1 MAISYGFNY
10 SDMFTYSAFIKWP
23 GRASPH
29 IHTPAHCFF
38 FPFST
43 FLGYFQALEVCDNFI
58 QLGVEIALNLQINF
72 GKFDMILSSKN

>member
-29 IHTPAHCFF
+29 IHT
-38 FPFST
+38 PFST

>member
-1 MAISYGFNY
+1 MK
-10 SDMFTYSAFIKWP
+10 AFFLSFFLF
-23 GRASPH
+23 AH
-29 IHTPAHCFF
+29 IIFQLSHGIYHLLPCIVICKNV